1 MKAGRIDMTMTRV
14 NFLSMKQVKEKAG
27 LYNLEDFTVRSPEDC
42 AQAIQ
47 TLLHL
52 EDAPAERF
60 GILTLNTKN
69 KIVGVHV
76 LYMGSLNA
84 SIVHPREVFQAA
96 LLNNAASFIC
106 FHNHPS
112 GDPTPSR
119 EDIEVTKRLAEA
131 GKIMG
136 IDLLDHIIVGDG
148 KRFVSL
154 KEKGYL

>member
-1 MKAGRIDMTMTRV
+1 MSMKRI
-14 NFLSMKQVKEKAG
+14 NFYSIKQVKEKAG
-27 LYNLEDFTVRSPEDC
+27 LYDLENKAIRSPFDGYT
-42 AQAIQ
+42 AID
-47 TLLHL
+47 TILNLHN
-52 EDAPAERF
+52 ESSERF

-69 KIVGVHV
+69 VIVGIHI
-76 LYMGSLNA
+76 LFMGSLNA

-96 LLNNAASFIC
+96 LLNNAASIMA

-112 GDPTPSR
+112 GDPSPSR

-136 IDLLDHIIVGDG
+136 VDLLDHIIVGDG
-148 KRFVSL
+148 QYVSL